1 MPVYEAASMRLLQGF
16 AKRFSTTTL
25 KSLNER
31 GTGAE
36 EIEVE
41 ATVLACTSPTIA
53 SSKMTSLKER
63 KVEWISGALHAI
75 GNF

>member
-1 MPVYEAASMRLLQGF
+1 M
-16 AKRFSTTTL
+16 
-25 KSLNER
+25 
-31 GTGAE
+31 GAE
-36 EIEVE
+36 EIEAE

>member
-1 MPVYEAASMRLLQGF
+1 MD
-16 AKRFSTTTL
+16 T
-25 KSLNER
+25 
-31 GTGAE
+31 E

-41 ATVLACTSPTIA
+41 AAVLACTSPTIA

>member
-1 MPVYEAASMRLLQGF
+1 MRLLQGF

-25 KSLNER
+25 KSLSER
-31 GTGAE
+31 GTGMSAE
-36 EIEVE
+36 EIEAE